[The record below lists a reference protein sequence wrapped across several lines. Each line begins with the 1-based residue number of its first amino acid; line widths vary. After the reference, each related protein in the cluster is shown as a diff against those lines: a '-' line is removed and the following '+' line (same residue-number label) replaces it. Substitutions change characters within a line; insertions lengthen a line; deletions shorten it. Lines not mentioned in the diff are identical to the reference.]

1 MPHITYVMI
10 PGAGGAAWYWH
21 RVEAELHARGHD
33 AVSVDIPTDD
43 DTAGLEAY
51 ADTVMGA
58 IGQRDGELVLV
69 AQSMG
74 AYTAALVCERV
85 PVALLVLVNPMIPLP
100 GETAGE
106 WWEATGHDEA
116 IRESDRREGR
126 PGDGRFDDEL
136 HFLHDLP
143 PDVRSGLGAHVRKQ
157 SGRPFADAIGAWP
170 DIPVRMIT
178 GRDDRFFPAAFQRR
192 IARERLGIVP
202 EELPGGHLVA
212 LVHPAKVA
220 DLLETYRAETA
231 AAA

>member
-1 MPHITYVMI
+1 MSTFVLL

-51 ADTVMGA
+51 ADTVMRA

-106 WWEATGHDEA
+106 WWDST
-116 IRESDRREGR
+116 GR
-126 PGDGRFDDEL
+126 PE
-136 HFLHDLP
+136 
-143 PDVRSGLGAHVRKQ
+143 
-157 SGRPFADAIGAWP
+157 
-170 DIPVRMIT
+170 
-178 GRDDRFFPAAFQRR
+178 
-192 IARERLGIVP
+192 ARERFAFDSGRH
-202 EELPGGHLVA
+202 GADAA
-212 LVHPAKVA
+212 L
-220 DLLETYRAETA
+220 TWS
-231 AAA
+231 